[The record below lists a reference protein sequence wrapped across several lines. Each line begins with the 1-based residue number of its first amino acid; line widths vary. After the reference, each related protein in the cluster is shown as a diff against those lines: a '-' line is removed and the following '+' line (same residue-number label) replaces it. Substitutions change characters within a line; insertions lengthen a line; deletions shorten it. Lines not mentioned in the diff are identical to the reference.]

1 MGRPKKEVT
10 KAAQLGIR
18 VDPPLMKE
26 IDDLVALLQ
35 ERTPGMEV
43 TRSDAMRVAII
54 EGIAV
59 LRRKGKR

>member
-18 VDPPLMKE
+18 VDPPLLRE
-26 IDDLVALLQ
+26 IDELVALLQ

-43 TRSDAMRVAII
+43 TRSDAMRVAIL
-54 EGIAV
+54 EGITV
-59 LRRKGKR
+59 LKRKGRR